1 MAKVHP
7 NTTPAASAEE
17 TPGAS
22 VVRKEDGGAVSLTV
36 WRKSLL
42 FGCSGF
48 TVFDSKGDLVFRVDV
63 YGSAAGALVLMD
75 SCGNPLL
82 TLRRKKLSLGATWLI
97 FDGEDT
103 VDPVYSVKRQV
114 SLRHGGAL
122 AHMKPRRLQG
132 RVGVGGGGYEIKG
145 SYARRSCRVYDEGRR
160 AVAEVRR
167 KEPAGGAALGGDV
180 FRLVVESDFD
190 ACLAMAVVILLD
202 QMFG

>member
-7 NTTPAASAEE
+7 NTTAAASADGPPK
-17 TPGAS
+17 TS
-22 VVRKEDGGAVSLTV
+22 VVRKEDGGEVSLTV

-48 TVFDSKGDLVFRVDV
+48 TVFDSKGNLVFRVDV
-63 YGSAAGALVLMD
+63 YGSAVGALVLMD

-82 TLRRKKLSLGATWLI
+82 TLRRRKMSLGGTWLI
-97 FDGEDT
+97 FNGEDA
-103 VDPVYSVKRQV
+103 VDPVYSVERQV

-122 AHMKPRRLQG
+122 AHVKPRRLQG
-132 RVGVGGGGYEIKG
+132 GRGYEIKG
-145 SYARRSCRVYDEGRR
+145 SYARRSCRVYDERRR

-167 KEPAGGAALGGDV
+167 KEPAGGAAFGGDV

-190 ACLAMAVVILLD
+190 ACLAMALVIVLD